1 MGAILSRFN
10 SHKDEKSTTTS
21 NSTSIRKRW
30 SWRSNKKPADV
41 GGTTVNRSSTM
52 PTRTRLQPTEEIPE
66 DRKHEEIFDNEHDEK
81 SYSNSVVKPNQN
93 DHSLQHSSEQ
103 QEQYDVKCTS
113 KTTLCE
119 VSGKDEKQPIQTS
132 SIDKV
137 TRTISTEEA
146 ELLIDRVLSN
156 RENIDP
162 HETITVSETN
172 SSLTHDNPNFNHTE
186 DLIANKQQL
195 QGTINHS
202 IPDSD
207 LVVDQQKFAQD
218 QNKLVDDTKHH
229 FENKIDLF
237 KKDSFHSEIPQEDIV
252 LEKNPTV
259 PILSQEIEEFM
270 HQNIQKHDSTER
282 LDFENNSVEQRGE
295 ENLYNENF
303 NHKEEMK
310 PSPLI
315 CDLIHEQVVGSE
327 CLTEPSALHNLSN
340 NEELPTSEPTDTN
353 NKINFDENSNIS
365 NNVISGL
372 NEQTNVFEETMEKEF
387 NASIINPD
395 ETQSLSTNN
404 PPIKL
409 DEDMYI
415 EQTENISSSENVEH
429 AIPTDE
435 EVIQDESVKCYSQPG
450 LEFNPVH
457 SVSPVNTE
465 SIDLDEDM
473 HAEQTEKTSL
483 IEHDVNND
491 MSLEGSIRT
500 DAVDRLAE
508 PGMEY
513 NYLSNESHFTPGL
526 VFGEETTKNTDAEQ
540 HTEDLNIGIHHE
552 QINDTETMITLEESV
567 DKLQNSQNSTYIN
580 DYNDQHQNSELSYHE
595 NQTDSPLNSDIT
607 DVITSENIHTNLIN
621 ANNVPQKQDV
631 FDSMSVNDDNDITRN
646 LENSKN
652 IKNHEFEDEAESLVQ
667 SVLNTAKEYVFNE
680 NNFESHHN
688 INPTD
693 TNMLTISND
702 NDNLNN
708 KDGDTN
714 EDDTIDIKQD
724 MTMKT
729 SMEFDHSN
737 VSELNNQ
744 FLNNTNDF
752 SIA

>member
-1 MGAILSRFN
+1 MNTEQTGNASSFENVEHAIPT
-10 SHKDEKSTTTS
+10 DEEV
-21 NSTSIRKRW
+21 I
-30 SWRSNKKPADV
+30 
-41 GGTTVNRSSTM
+41 
-52 PTRTRLQPTEEIPE
+52 Q
-66 DRKHEEIFDNEHDEK
+66 DE
-81 SYSNSVVKPNQN
+81 S
-93 DHSLQHSSEQ
+93 
-103 QEQYDVKCTS
+103 VKCYS
-113 KTTLCE
+113 QPGLE
-119 VSGKDEKQPIQTS
+119 FNPVHSVSPVNTE
-132 SIDKV
+132 SID
-137 TRTISTEEA
+137 
-146 ELLIDRVLSN
+146 
-156 RENIDP
+156 
-162 HETITVSETN
+162 
-172 SSLTHDNPNFNHTE
+172 
-186 DLIANKQQL
+186 
-195 QGTINHS
+195 
-202 IPDSD
+202 
-207 LVVDQQKFAQD
+207 
-218 QNKLVDDTKHH
+218 
-229 FENKIDLF
+229 
-237 KKDSFHSEIPQEDIV
+237 
-252 LEKNPTV
+252 
-259 PILSQEIEEFM
+259 
-270 HQNIQKHDSTER
+270 
-282 LDFENNSVEQRGE
+282 LDAGMN
-295 ENLYNENF
+295 
-303 NHKEEMK
+303 
-310 PSPLI
+310 
-315 CDLIHEQVVGSE
+315 
-327 CLTEPSALHNLSN
+327 T
-340 NEELPTSEPTDTN
+340 
-353 NKINFDENSNIS
+353 
-365 NNVISGL
+365 
-372 NEQTNVFEETMEKEF
+372 
-387 NASIINPD
+387 
-395 ETQSLSTNN
+395 
-404 PPIKL
+404 
-409 DEDMYI
+409 
-415 EQTENISSSENVEH
+415 EQTENVSSFENIEHAIPTDEEVIQDESVKCYSQPGLEFNPVHSDSPVNTESIDLDAGMNTEQTENVSSSENVEH

-465 SIDLDEDM
+465 SIGLDEDM

-483 IEHDVNND
+483 MEHDVNND
-491 MSLEGSIRT
+491 MSIEGSIRT

-513 NYLSNESHFTPGL
+513 NYLSNESHFTSGL

-595 NQTDSPLNSDIT
+595 NQTDSSLNSDIT

-621 ANNVPQKQDV
+621 ANNLLQQQDV

-652 IKNHEFEDEAESLVQ
+652 IKNHEFEDEAQSLVQ

-693 TNMLTISND
+693 TNMLTIN

-714 EDDTIDIKQD
+714 EEDTIDIKQD

-737 VSELNNQ
+737 LSELNNQ